1 MRTFDRV
8 RQIKTDRRLEARG
21 KCVCLQPSAFSVLW
35 RGQST
40 AEYAVVIG
48 VVIAALVGMQIYV
61 RRAMNAKLKDAS
73 DSVSATV
80 GNQLGIEV
88 TTAEQVQYEPYYASS
103 DYTTTQDSA
112 PHHEKQATGGIFTKE
127 GVSEQTT
134 RTGSQSTSIPQ

>member
-1 MRTFDRV
+1 MHTFDRV
-8 RQIKTDRRLEARG
+8 ARDSGALRAQGSTSPPRLTPLAIGR
-21 KCVCLQPSAFSVLW
+21 
-35 RGQST
+35 RGQTT
-40 AEYAVVIG
+40 AEYAVLIG
-48 VVIAALVGMQIYV
+48 VVVAALVGMQIYV

-73 DSVSATV
+73 DSVSTTV
-80 GNQLGIEV
+80 GNQLGIPV